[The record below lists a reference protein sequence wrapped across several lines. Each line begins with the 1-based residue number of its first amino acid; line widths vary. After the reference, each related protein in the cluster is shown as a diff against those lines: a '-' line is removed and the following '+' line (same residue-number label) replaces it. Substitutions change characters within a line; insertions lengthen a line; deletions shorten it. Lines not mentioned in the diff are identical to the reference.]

1 MISQVRVAA
10 ALCYR
15 AATPDSF
22 SVLGIPHPAV
32 DTRDAALYMV
42 SLVLSP
48 TTRKQGL
55 TCNISCQ
62 PFRNGLKAQQM
73 VGLPTLMWNLMA
85 REIQQAGS
93 HIHPVRT
100 SNGRLSVLAKSDWYD
115 LGGER
120 ESSNGPL

>member
-48 TTRKQGL
+48 TTRKQG
-55 TCNISCQ
+55 TNVQ
-62 PFRNGLKAQQM
+62 YVVPAVPQWPEGTANGWAAHSY
-73 VGLPTLMWNLMA
+73 VEPD
-85 REIQQAGS
+85 GS
-93 HIHPVRT
+93 RDT
-100 SNGRLSVLAKSDWYD
+100 TGWKSHTPRAYFEW
-115 LGGER
+115 
-120 ESSNGPL
+120 SS